1 MTFKFFI
8 YANHNTKTTS
18 TPTIN
23 NNNNTST
30 TMIRRPSF
38 TSSFPLYTTTS
49 ITSLLIVVVLLLV
62 VLPQRTQSFAPTIIL
77 KQQRQQLQQNKNKD
91 YTKLHSLQPD
101 DIITNNNNNN
111 NSSSSSSTT
120 SFFSNE
126 PQPNLIP
133 NETILKKLSKLEQE
147 FYSMMKEFTY
157 YTPKDISTIPN
168 PSYRALYKGVYAGST
183 EPDVMN
189 AFAIIFNDLLPIRIA
204 GRMIYNHLKT
214 IMDDNIYKRIEE
226 EKRVQNETGLSMDAI
241 DDGRRTF
248 MAILSSS
255 STSSSDS
262 GSANEEGYLTMTEL
276 IDTGIIEMIVELMEY
291 DSFDDFVSR
300 MEEEES
306 EKINFEKF
314 MYGLQKCALMKN
326 EKVDDDGNTF
336 CDVSCDLEEVLSVT
350 AQRMAPIEAEKKGMT
365 VSERKKKYSDRYDQ
379 MVKSFEEWETLVPTG
394 DGRMIQVLNGC
405 FAGAK
410 NQDIVNAL
418 KIVYMDYS
426 ALRVGG
432 DLVFKLMGK
441 LVERRKKK

>member
-1 MTFKFFI
+1 MMTFKFFI
-8 YANHNTKTTS
+8 YANNNIKT

-23 NNNNTST
+23 NNNTSTST
-30 TMIRRPSF
+30 TMIRRPF

-49 ITSLLIVVVLLLV
+49 ITSLLIVVVVLLLV
-62 VLPQRTQSFAPTIIL
+62 VLPQRTQSFVPTIIL
-77 KQQRQQLQQNKNKD
+77 KQQHYYQQPQQNKNKD

-111 NSSSSSSTT
+111 NDSSSTT

-147 FYSMMKEFTY
+147 FYSMMKEFTF

-255 STSSSDS
+255 TSSS
-262 GSANEEGYLTMTEL
+262 SANEEGYLTMTEL

-291 DSFDDFVSR
+291 ESFDDFVSR

-365 VSERKKKYSDRYDQ
+365 VSERKKKYSDRYDE

-441 LVERRKKK
+441 LVERRKKKQ